1 MTIGR
6 IGGPMLKEN
15 LIRQGVDLSFETNL
29 LYLDVN
35 NMRLGVN
42 TATPTVAFDLIG
54 TARFNSNLQINGSNI
69 ATYAGN
75 TNITLSPNGSGRV
88 AISYLTSTRI
98 PYAGLG
104 GSIEDSSALTFDGTN
119 LTINGG
125 VKQTRISSP
134 SSPASDTM
142 IMYVTASGVSPNRE
156 VSWKIKNQTGDEIII
171 SSVLV

>member
-35 NMRLGVN
+35 NMRIGVN
-42 TATPTVAFDLIG
+42 TATPSVALDVIG

-88 AISYLTSTRI
+88 VVSYLTSSRI
-98 PYAGLG
+98 PYAGSN
-104 GSIEDSSALTFDGTN
+104 GSIEDSSVLTFDGAN
-119 LTINGG
+119 LVVNGG
-125 VKQTRISSP
+125 VKQSSISAPSSP
-134 SSPASDTM
+134 SSDSM
-142 IMYVTASGVSPNRE
+142 VMYVTASGVSPNRE
-156 VSWKIKNQTGDEIII
+156 IAWKIKNQSGDEIII

>member
-15 LIRQGVDLSFETNL
+15 LIRQGVDLSFETDL

-35 NMRLGVN
+35 NMRIGVN
-42 TATPTVAFDLIG
+42 TATPSVAFDLVG

-88 AISYLTSTRI
+88 VVSYLTSTRI
-98 PYAGLG
+98 PYAGSG
-104 GSIEDSSALTFDGTN
+104 GSLEDSSSLTFDGTN

-125 VKQTRISSP
+125 VKQSSISAP
-134 SSPASDTM
+134 SSPASGSM
-142 IMYVTASGVSPNRE
+142 VMYVTASGISPNRE
-156 VSWKIKNQTGDEIII
+156 IAWKIKNESGDEIII

>member
-35 NMRLGVN
+35 NMRIGVN
-42 TATPTVAFDLIG
+42 TATPNVAFDVVG

-88 AISYLTSTRI
+88 VVSYLTANRI
-98 PYAGLG
+98 PYAGAS
-104 GSIEDSSALTFDGTN
+104 GSIEDSSALTFDGAN
-119 LTINGG
+119 LVVNGG
-125 VKQTRISSP
+125 VKQTSISAPSSP
-134 SSPASDTM
+134 SSDSM
-142 IMYVTASGVSPNRE
+142 LMYVTASGVSPNRE
-156 VSWKIKNQTGDEIII
+156 VAWKIKNQAGDEIII
-171 SSVLV
+171 SSILV